1 MGTQRFSVY
10 DADDCVMR
18 ALKRNIAGKQCA
30 NIYSRSSWVNGSF
43 PSCSRAPYPANMN
56 LSTKRSRRP
65 SAKPASKSNRQ
76 VEAARIPSS
85 AAELLC
91 AGAVFLAALLL
102 FSWTLAPTVTLTDS
116 GELVV
121 VAQGLGVAH
130 PPGFPLWVILAHL
143 ASLVPLGNV
152 AVRINFSSALF
163 AALACSML
171 TLVVSELM
179 ITAAYLPARK
189 GGAQQR
195 KRAVDSGIDRL
206 LVFAPALGAGLLM
219 AFSRTLWSYATIAEV
234 YTLNTLLILIVFF
247 LMLRWRRRII
257 ADRREKG
264 GPVTIHDSWLYAAA
278 AVFGFALGV
287 HHVTVGLTL
296 PALAVI
302 VYRTGGLRFFTR
314 RRLVYAVLI
323 SIAAMVAVY
332 AYLPFAAS
340 RSPLINWGNPRSL
353 QEIWWH
359 ITGRQYRVF
368 LSFTPTMMGGQFV
381 EFCRM
386 LLREFG
392 PAWLPLPLVLAFAG
406 FATAY
411 RQDRTTFWFLLFIV
425 IANLAYDLSYEIAED
440 KDAYYLPV
448 FISIAIAAGFGLRW
462 LIHRAVSKSMPLGKR
477 YLVATIIVLLAP
489 AIAFMGNWPFN
500 NRRHYFIA
508 HDYVENLFSAIE
520 PNGLL
525 LTLDWQVESPMFY
538 AQEVEQRRRDV
549 KIVDINLLRRSW
561 YFDYLRHAY
570 PGLIERSRDKI
581 DAFVENLKEWER
593 DPGAFTRNQALTQR
607 ISAAFE
613 EMIQSIVTHES
624 KVAPVYITRD
634 LLLADTTNGELT
646 TWLTQTYQL
655 VPQGLV
661 FNLAGDQSFH
671 DPRDLHIQT
680 RGLADGTL
688 RFEKDDVVNLK
699 VIPVYTSMLINRGR
713 YLALFNQHDRAS
725 AAFRQALVLDPGLAA
740 AQQGLAESTAKL
752 RNP

>member
-76 VEAARIPSS
+76 VEAAEIPSFK
-85 AAELLC
+85 AELLC

-152 AVRINFSSALF
+152 AVRINFSSALS
-163 AALACSML
+163 AALSGTML

-302 VYRTGGLRFFTR
+302 VYRTEGLRFFTR
-314 RRLVYAVLI
+314 RRLLYAALI

-448 FISIAIAAGFGLRW
+448 FISIALGAGLGIRW
-462 LIHRAVSKSMPLGKR
+462 LIELTAVKSMSFGPS
-477 YLVATIIVLLAP
+477 YCVAAIAVLLTSAT
-489 AIAFMGNWPFN
+489 AFAGNLPFT
-500 NRRHYFIA
+500 NRGHYFIS
-508 HDYVENLFSAIE
+508 HDYVENLLSGVQ

-525 LTLDWQVESPMFY
+525 LTQDWQVASPMFY
-538 AQEVEQRRRDV
+538 AQQIEQRRRDV
-549 KIVDINLLRRSW
+549 KVVDVNLLRRSW
-561 YFDYLRHAY
+561 YFDYLRRTY
-570 PGLIERSRDKI
+570 PDLIERSRDKI
-581 DAFVENLKEWER
+581 DAYVEDLKQWER
-593 DPGAFTRNQALTQR
+593 DPGAFARSQPLTQR
-607 ISAAFE
+607 ISMAFL
-613 EMIQSIVTHES
+613 EMVRSIVTNEIRF
-624 KVAPVYITRD
+624 APVYITNE
-634 LLLADTTNGELT
+634 LLVANQTNGYLNQ
-646 TWLTQTYQL
+646 WIRQSYQL

-661 FNLAGDQSFH
+661 FNLTRDSSFH
-671 DPRDLHIQT
+671 DSPDVQLET
-680 RGLADGTL
+680 RGLADGSV

-699 VIPVYTSMLINRGR
+699 ILPGYTSMLINRGR
-713 YLALFNQHDRAS
+713 YLAAFNQDWRAII
-725 AAFRQALVLDPGLAA
+725 AFKEALILDPNLAA
-740 AQQGLAESTAKL
+740 AREGLAESTAKL
-752 RNP
+752 PSP

>member
-1 MGTQRFSVY
+1 MPRGLSKNKQSNKEQTWERATGSVPKSKLDREMNAGT
-10 DADDCVMR
+10 
-18 ALKRNIAGKQCA
+18 
-30 NIYSRSSWVNGSF
+30 
-43 PSCSRAPYPANMN
+43 
-56 LSTKRSRRP
+56 
-65 SAKPASKSNRQ
+65 
-76 VEAARIPSS
+76 IPSS
-85 AAELLC
+85 RAEFLC
-91 AGAVFLAALLL
+91 ASMVFLAALLL
-102 FSWTLAPTVTLTDS
+102 YSWTLAPTVTLVDS
-116 GELVV
+116 GELIV
-121 VAQGLGVAH
+121 VAHGLGVAH
-130 PPGFPLWVILAHL
+130 PPGFPLWVLLAHL
-143 ASLVPLGNV
+143 ASLVPVGNV
-152 AVRINFSSALF
+152 AMRVNFSSALF
-163 AALACSML
+163 AALASAML
-171 TLVVSELM
+171 TFVVAELM
-179 ITAAYLPARK
+179 ITASCLAASKRRK
-189 GGAQQR
+189 KSAQQS
-195 KRAVDSGIDRL
+195 KKAHDSGVGHL

-219 AFSRTLWSYATIAEV
+219 AFSRTLWFYATITEV
-234 YTLNTLLILIVFF
+234 YALNTLLILVILF

-257 ADRREKG
+257 ADRRDIG
-264 GPVTIHDSWLYAAA
+264 AAMDAGHATSAITGHDTFLYAAA
-278 AVFGFALGV
+278 LVFGLALGV
-287 HHVTVGLTL
+287 HHVTVALVL
-296 PALAVI
+296 PALGVI
-302 VYRTGGLRFFTR
+302 VYRTEGLRFFTS
-314 RRLVYAVLI
+314 RRLMYAAL
-323 SIAAMVAVY
+323 
-332 AYLPFAAS
+332 
-340 RSPLINWGNPRSL
+340 NWGNPRSL

-359 ITGRQYRVF
+359 VTGRQYRVF
-368 LSFTPTMMGGQFV
+368 FSFTPKIMGEQFV

-386 LLREFG
+386 ALREFG
-392 PAWLPLPLVLAFAG
+392 LSWLPLPQALAFAG
-406 FATAY
+406 LVNAFKK
-411 RQDRTTFWFLLFIV
+411 DRTTFWFLLFIV

-462 LIHRAVSKSMPLGKR
+462 LIQRAVSKSMPLGKR

-538 AQEVEQRRRDV
+538 VQEVEQRRRDV

-613 EMIQSIVTHES
+613 EMIQSIVTNES

-634 LLLADTTNGELT
+634 VLFADTTNGELT
-646 TWLTQTYQL
+646 RWLTQTYQL

>member
-1 MGTQRFSVY
+1 MSRRFSSSVQ
-10 DADDCVMR
+10 
-18 ALKRNIAGKQCA
+18 LKKA
-30 NIYSRSSWVNGSF
+30 
-43 PSCSRAPYPANMN
+43 M
-56 LSTKRSRRP
+56 
-65 SAKPASKSNRQ
+65 ASKTASK
-76 VEAARIPSS
+76 AAREQNEATIPWCRT
-85 AAELLC
+85 ELFC
-91 AGAVFLAALLL
+91 TSAVFLVALLL
-102 FSWTLAPTVTLTDS
+102 YCCTLAPTVTLTDS
-116 GELVV
+116 GELIV
-121 VAQGLGVAH
+121 VAHGLGVAH
-130 PPGFPLWVILAHL
+130 PPGVPLWVMLAHL

-163 AALACSML
+163 AALASAML
-171 TLVVSELM
+171 TLVVAELI
-179 ITAAYLPARK
+179 ITASYLPKTKERGARK
-189 GGAQQR
+189 KTRTADSV
-195 KRAVDSGIDRL
+195 VDHVLI
-206 LVFAPALGAGLLM
+206 FAPAVGAGLLM

-247 LMLRWRRRII
+247 LMVRWRRRII
-257 ADRREKG
+257 ADRREKR

-296 PALAVI
+296 PALAVV
-302 VYRTGGLRFFTR
+302 VYRTEGLRFFTS
-314 RRLVYAVLI
+314 RRLVYAALI
-323 SIAAMVAVY
+323 SLAAMVAVY

-368 LSFTPTMMGGQFV
+368 FSFSPTMMGAQFV

-392 PAWLPLPLVLAFAG
+392 PVWLPLPLVLAVAG

-448 FISIAIAAGFGLRW
+448 FISIAIGAGLGIRW
-462 LIHRAVSKSMPLGKR
+462 LIELTAVKSISLGTSYR
-477 YLVATIIVLLAP
+477 VA
-489 AIAFMGNWPFN
+489 AIAVLVTSATAFAGNWPFN

-508 HDYVENLFSAIE
+508 HDYVENLLSGVQ

-525 LTLDWQVESPMFY
+525 LTQDWQVASPMFY
-538 AQEVEQRRRDV
+538 AQQIEQRRRDV
-549 KIVDINLLRRSW
+549 KVVDVNLLRRSW
-561 YFDYLRHAY
+561 YFDYLRHAF
-570 PGLIERSRDKI
+570 PGMIERSRDKI

-593 DPGAFTRNQALTQR
+593 EPGAFTRNQALTQR

-634 LLLADTTNGELT
+634 L
-646 TWLTQTYQL
+646 
-655 VPQGLV
+655 
-661 FNLAGDQSFH
+661 
-671 DPRDLHIQT
+671 
-680 RGLADGTL
+680 
-688 RFEKDDVVNLK
+688 
-699 VIPVYTSMLINRGR
+699 
-713 YLALFNQHDRAS
+713 
-725 AAFRQALVLDPGLAA
+725 
-740 AQQGLAESTAKL
+740 
-752 RNP
+752 